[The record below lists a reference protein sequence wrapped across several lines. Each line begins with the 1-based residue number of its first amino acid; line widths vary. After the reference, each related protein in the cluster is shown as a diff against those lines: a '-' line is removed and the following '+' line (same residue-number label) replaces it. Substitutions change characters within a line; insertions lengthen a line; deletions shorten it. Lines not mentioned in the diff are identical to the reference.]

1 MVLAFIPEAT
11 DGGSSHGCLI
21 LEMKCQLMYFV
32 INDDEYLINAVNLIT
47 KIPIGFKNTDTA
59 NFKITV
65 KGIVNFTGTNAVY
78 LHDKTTDLYHDIKNS
93 FTI

>member
-1 MVLAFIPEAT
+1 MVWIEPDAL
-11 DGGSSHGCLI
+11 SSSD
-21 LEMKCQLMYFV
+21 EMPADVYFV
-32 INDDEYLINAVNLIT
+32 INDDEYLINAVNFDIDK
-47 KIPIGFKNTDTA
+47 KIQSDLKNTEA

-78 LHDKTTDLYHDIKNS
+78 LHDKTTDLYHDIKIV

>member
-1 MVLAFIPEAT
+1 MVWIEPDAL
-11 DGGSSHGCLI
+11 SSSD
-21 LEMKCQLMYFV
+21 EMPADVYFV
-32 INDDEYLINAVNLIT
+32 INDDEYLINAVNFDIDK
-47 KIPIGFKNTDTA
+47 KIPIGFKKYGTA

-78 LHDKTTDLYHDIKNS
+78 LHDKTTDLYHDIKIV

>member
-32 INDDEYLINAVNLIT
+32 INDDEYLINAVNFDRQKFQSDL
-47 KIPIGFKNTDTA
+47 KIRIQQILRLRSKE
-59 NFKITV
+59 
-65 KGIVNFTGTNAVY
+65 
-78 LHDKTTDLYHDIKNS
+78 
-93 FTI
+93 